1 MSIDNAGAGFAS
13 MQHILQL
20 QPEFVKLDAGLTCGI
35 AFDPAQQALLQA
47 LLLFSRTQGCTLIAD
62 GISNKRD
69 EKYLLHSGIS
79 VGQYDRSF
87 RCSLPGAC
95 TRTSI

>member
-1 MSIDNAGAGFAS
+1 

-35 AFDPAQQALLQA
+35 ASDRGQQAMLQA
-47 LLLFSRTQGCTLIAD
+47 LLIFSRAQGCTLVAD
-62 GISNKRD
+62 GISNKWD
-69 EKYLLHSGIS
+69 EEYLLHSGIS